1 MTATTQSI
9 ANDCFVVCLF
19 LFICVFIYFCIYL
32 SVCVFVFNIA
42 SENLVKEL
50 RKLLHLFVFLNLI
63 VLFILLT
70 CILDIEQICKEKF
83 LF

>member
-1 MTATTQSI
+1 MMAITQSI

-19 LFICVFIYFCIYL
+19 LFICVFIYFFIYL
-32 SVCVFVFNIA
+32 SVCLFTFNIA

-70 CILDIEQICKEKF
+70 CILDSEQILLGEILC
-83 LF
+83 